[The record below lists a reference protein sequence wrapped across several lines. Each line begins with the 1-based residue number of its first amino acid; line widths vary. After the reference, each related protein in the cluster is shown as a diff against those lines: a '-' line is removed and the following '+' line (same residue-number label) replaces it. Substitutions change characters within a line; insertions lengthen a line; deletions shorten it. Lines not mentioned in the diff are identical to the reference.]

1 MLNQEEVDN
10 SVAED
15 KAKILGVVFGKK
27 TSIVHDA
34 KAIVDVFCKED

>member
-1 MLNQEEVDN
+1 MLNQEEVNN

-15 KAKILGVVFGKK
+15 KAKILGAVFGKK
-27 TSIVHDA
+27 TSIVYDA